1 MVIENVNLKSDIIE
15 MLELPIKLEKSSVG
29 KLTIKIPWKKITS
42 APVEITIEN
51 VFVTLIPLT
60 EWHFDDNLVLVK
72 KIEGLTNYC

>member
-1 MVIENVNLKSDIIE
+1 MVIENVNLKPDIIE
-15 MLELPIKLEKSSVG
+15 MLELPIKLGRSSVG

-51 VFVTLIPLT
+51 VFVTLIPLS
-60 EWHFDDNLVLVK
+60 EWQFDDNLVIVK

>member
-15 MLELPIKLEKSSVG
+15 MLELPIKLWKSSVG

-51 VFVTLIPLT
+51 VFVTLIPLS